1 MSEKKG
7 LLSTGL
13 GMVLRNKRYILWF
26 WLLNLTLAEFGTSAF
41 RQSAHAILD
50 QSLASQRLVHGFDL
64 SVMIELFSRPE
75 FGPMAAAQFPAFCF
89 AVVFL
94 LATALFLP
102 GVFQGYASTYRLP
115 REDFFRTC
123 GRNLWRYIRLML
135 VAGVVMGITTGGL
148 FALHGLLERKAGE
161 STNELLLPEV
171 RFMGLFVIFLIMT
184 VFRIWFDLAE
194 VDIVLSDQC
203 AVRKSLAAGFRHTFH
218 GFVRLLGS
226 YVVAALVGTIVLAGG
241 IWMWMKLVSPGKR
254 SRGVHRCPTHIAFA
268 SDSSLLAAGSR
279 CVILAA
285 THARTACSDCTY
297 RSSAR
302 SGRGR
307 GPDDAACARRSVVSR
322 VSETSQKLGS
332 ARRWLPLFGLGPG
345 RISER
350 NACPSL

>member
-13 GMVLRNKRYILWF
+13 GMVLGNKRYILWF

-171 RFMGLFVIFLIMT
+171 RFIGLFVIFLIMT

-218 GFVRLLGS
+218 GFTRLLGS

-241 IWMWMKLVSPGKR
+241 IWMWMKLVSPESVAGAFIVAQLTLLLLLIPR
-254 SRGVHRCPTHIAFA
+254 FWQRGV
-268 SDSSLLAAGSR
+268 
-279 CVILAA
+279 
-285 THARTACSDCTY
+285 
-297 RSSAR
+297 
-302 SGRGR
+302 
-307 GPDDAACARRSVVSR
+307 VVSYWQQHML
-322 VSETSQKLGS
+322 VPVAVIVPTVPQPVQVEVAAPMMPPAPEGV
-332 ARRWLPLFGLGPG
+332 
-345 RISER
+345 
-350 NACPSL
+350 